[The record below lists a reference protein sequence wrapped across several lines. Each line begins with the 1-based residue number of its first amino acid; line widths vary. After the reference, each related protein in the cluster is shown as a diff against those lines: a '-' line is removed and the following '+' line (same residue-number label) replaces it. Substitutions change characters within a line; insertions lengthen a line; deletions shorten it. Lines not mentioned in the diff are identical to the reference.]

1 MGAKESVMHLD
12 IHARNVLITKALK
25 ELAVRRIGYALGR
38 FAHGIRNIT
47 LRLADING
55 PRGGVDVE
63 VLALVELSHGTRL
76 VVRGQYD
83 SPQDAISGIVE
94 RLRTSVG
101 RSHDRAV
108 RAFNGR

>member
-1 MGAKESVMHLD
+1 MHLD

-38 FAHGIRNIT
+38 FAPGIRTIT

-63 VLALVELSHGTRL
+63 ALALVELSQGTRL
-76 VVRGQYD
+76 VVRGQYG

-94 RLRTSVG
+94 RLRSSVG

-108 RAFNGR
+108 RAFHGR

>member
-1 MGAKESVMHLD
+1 MHLD

-25 ELAVRRIGYALGR
+25 DLAVRRIGYALGR
-38 FAHGIRNIT
+38 FAHGIRTIT

-63 VLALVELSHGTRL
+63 VLALVEMSQGTRL
-76 VVRGQYD
+76 VIRGQYG
-83 SPQDAISGIVE
+83 STQDAISGIVE
-94 RLRTSVG
+94 RLRSSVG

-108 RAFNGR
+108 RSFVGR

>member
-1 MGAKESVMHLD
+1 MHLD

-38 FAHGIRNIT
+38 FAHGIRTIT

-63 VLALVELSHGTRL
+63 ALALVELSQGTRL
-76 VVRGQYD
+76 VVRGQYG

-94 RLRTSVG
+94 RLRSSVG

-108 RAFNGR
+108 RAFHGR